1 MVVKRSRRRYSPVEL
16 GRLAGR
22 LLKASPLC
30 SIATVTPAGRAH
42 INAAYFASA
51 PTYDI
56 IWLSAPQARHS
67 RNLKKNPSAAI
78 VVYDS
83 HQTWRNPDRG
93 IMLFGS
99 ARELAG
105 SPARDAEDLYA
116 KRFRTYDRDGSAGY
130 RFYRMRPQR
139 MKIFHERELGG
150 GTFVTA
156 RNHAGTLTWLRT
168 ERYQ

>member
-1 MVVKRSRRRYSPVEL
+1 MAIKRTSRRYPGAKIAS
-16 GRLAGR
+16 LAHR
-22 LLKASPLC
+22 LLNASPLC

-42 INAAYFASA
+42 INAAYFAWT

-56 IWLSAPQARHS
+56 IWLSAREARHS
-67 RNLKKNPSAAI
+67 RNLNRNRSVAI

-83 HQTWRNPDRG
+83 HQTWGEPDRG
-93 IMLFGS
+93 LMLYGS

-105 SPARDAEDLYA
+105 KQARDAEDLYA
-116 KRFRTYDRDGSAGY
+116 KRFRAYDPNGSAGY

-156 RNHAGTLTWLRT
+156 RNRAGKLTWLRT
-168 ERYQ
+168 ERYE